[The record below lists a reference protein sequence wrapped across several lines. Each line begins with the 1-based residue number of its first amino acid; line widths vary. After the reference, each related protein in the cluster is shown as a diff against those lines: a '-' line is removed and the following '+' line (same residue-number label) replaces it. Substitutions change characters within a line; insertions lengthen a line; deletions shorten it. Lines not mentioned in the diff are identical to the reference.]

1 MLFDIYHSVYI
12 AISLVITV
20 GALILFRKMFTP
32 PHGDTEANT
41 CARVHGKAD
50 CLVLKISGILTV
62 VIHISS
68 IWVEFLITGSA
79 VAYPNILFPIF
90 FCNLSMYLLLI
101 CGCIRNKTGKA
112 YTWLATFTAY
122 AGTIGALISLFYP
135 DFYLA
140 QPDFWDWGI
149 FKSFLSHSTMM
160 FGCLWLFTAGYVKI
174 RVSNLLP
181 YIAGLGGTW
190 IVGMAINGLFA
201 LCHLDPPNAMF
212 LQQSAIEGVP
222 FLNGYGIALLM
233 LALIFVFTAI
243 WEFFACPKGT
253 RWYDL
258 LAKKFGK
265 KQKDGAE

>member
-1 MLFDIYHSVYI
+1 
-12 AISLVITV
+12 
-20 GALILFRKMFTP
+20 
-32 PHGDTEANT
+32 
-41 CARVHGKAD
+41 
-50 CLVLKISGILTV
+50 
-62 VIHISS
+62 
-68 IWVEFLITGSA
+68 
-79 VAYPNILFPIF
+79 
-90 FCNLSMYLLLI
+90 MYLLLI

-174 RVSNLLP
+174 RVSNLPP
-181 YIAGLGGTW
+181 YIAGLGVTW